1 MIQKLWVGLFA
12 LGVVSASSR
21 ADACVT
27 FYEDVNYGGASMSA
41 GEESKAWVG
50 DDWKDRISSLQ
61 LDPGCGVQVFEGR
74 DFGVPTGVFMDDT
87 PWLDEWNDKI
97 SSFSCWCG

>member
-1 MIQKLWVGLFA
+1 MIGKLWVGLFA

-27 FYEDVNYGGASMSA
+27 FYENVNYGGPSMR
-41 GEESKAWVG
+41 GEDGPTAWVG
-50 DDWKDRISSLQ
+50 NAWKDRISSLR
-61 LDPGCGVQVFEGR
+61 LDPGCGVQVFDGR
-74 DFGVPTGVFMDDT
+74 DFAGAAGIFMDDT

-97 SSFSCWCG
+97 SSFNCWCG